1 MEIDQCRLLVL
12 KAAHAID
19 RDGYRAAR
27 KEVCSHLSLPLCVL
41 AYFLT
46 QVAAIKAV
54 APSMACRV
62 VDRAIQVHG
71 GMGVC
76 QDSPLAYMYAG
87 VRTLRIADGPDIV
100 HLETVAKT
108 ELKAMA
114 KL

>member
-1 MEIDQCRLLVL
+1 ML

-19 RDGYRAAR
+19 RDGYKAAK
-27 KEVCSHLSLPLCVL
+27 KEVCRL
-41 AYFLT
+41 ASTVHFDLACFLL

-54 APSMACRV
+54 VPSMACRV

-76 QDSPLAYMYAG
+76 QDLPLAYMYAG